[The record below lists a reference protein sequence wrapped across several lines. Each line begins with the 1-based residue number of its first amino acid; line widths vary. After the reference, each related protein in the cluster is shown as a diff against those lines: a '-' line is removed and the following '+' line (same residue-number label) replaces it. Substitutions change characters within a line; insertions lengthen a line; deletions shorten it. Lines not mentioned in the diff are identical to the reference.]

1 MSCAELAVTF
11 KGSLSILYLSPPEEK
26 LSFCCPQQL
35 TGAISVH
42 KGCHQCVTH
51 SLSSRTHPWKQPAG
65 GLEQGEPI
73 WMQNWDWND
82 SKEVQLVLPE
92 WPNKRWGRA
101 EESPIALRVSH
112 YPAVNH
118 HHQSA
123 QREATATP
131 APFLALAPSHFIKSN
146 QHKSTDTERMMG
158 TPNTD
163 EEGES
168 IKARDKNR
176 I

>member
-1 MSCAELAVTF
+1 MSCAELAITF
-11 KGSLSILYLSPPEEK
+11 KGSLSISSLSPPEEK

-92 WPNKRWGRA
+92 WPNKRWGSA

-118 HHQSA
+118 HHQSSSA
-123 QREATATP
+123 RGDCHSRSLPRISSLSFYQIESTQKHRHRE
-131 APFLALAPSHFIKSN
+131 N
-146 QHKSTDTERMMG
+146 DG
-158 TPNTD
+158 NT
-163 EEGES
+163 
-168 IKARDKNR
+168 
-176 I
+176 